1 VFGEGRSIQLF
12 RLLGIRIGAS
22 PSWFIVVGLFVFLLS
37 GQFQD
42 ALGGSTGEAYAV
54 ALAAAV
60 LFFLSIVFHELGHAL
75 VARRSG
81 MAIEGID
88 LWFFGGIARF
98 GRDTDSPGEEFK
110 VAAAG
115 PFATLLVVVACFA
128 ATAAIDGVGGAVDVA
143 TLEAG
148 SATSAAELLL
158 AFVGGMNAIIFV
170 FNLVPA
176 FPLDGGRIARAI
188 AWKVTGNRTKGTV
201 FAGRLGQLFG
211 YALIGFGIYTY
222 VATDDAFGGIWWAVL
237 GWLIAGSAKSAVTAA
252 RVSSRLEGLTVGD
265 VMDREPLT
273 VPASTT
279 LIDVEEQFFAKHG
292 WAWIAVVD
300 DGGRLLGVVER
311 DRVQAAIDAG
321 RPVLEVR
328 EVLDGDAAAWGV
340 GTEQP
345 LQAALGSEALRRVG
359 AVMAVDGEGVLRGV
373 LTVEQVQRA
382 LSPV

>member
-1 VFGEGRSIQLF
+1 MFGEGRSIQLF

-128 ATAAIDGVGGAVDVA
+128 ATAAIDGVAGAVDVA

-252 RVSSRLEGLTVGD
+252 RVSSRLEGITVGD

>member
-1 VFGEGRSIQLF
+1 MFGEGRSIQLF